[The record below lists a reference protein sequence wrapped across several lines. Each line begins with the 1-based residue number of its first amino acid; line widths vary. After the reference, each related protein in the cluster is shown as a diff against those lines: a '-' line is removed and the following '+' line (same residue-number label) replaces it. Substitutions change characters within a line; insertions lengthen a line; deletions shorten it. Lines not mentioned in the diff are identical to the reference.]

1 MINNVKTREAIS
13 TDIIAE
19 ISQPILNRDRV
30 NIFFDSVSWIYNKS
44 LENNDVSVLSNK
56 MMEFWIAE
64 LNYQ

>member
-56 MMEFWIAE
+56 VMEFWIAE